1 MHYYAIDFETAN
13 EKRNS
18 ACALGIVEI
27 DNHKLINKWDYL
39 INPEDE
45 FNPFYTLLHG
55 IKSEDIIDKPTFA
68 DIWPEINSILEGNLV
83 VAHNASFDM
92 SVLRNTLDK
101 YKIPYPNIDYT
112 CTRILSKKTWPSL
125 INYKLNTICS
135 HLEIEFKHHEAYEDA
150 LACAK
155 IFEKILEI
163 TNTNDIKELC
173 NNLNVNIGSIYKS
186 GYNPACV
193 KKTSSYIKPTSITP
207 ETNKFDESNEF
218 YGKTICFTGTLSSME
233 RKYAAQL
240 VVNKG
245 GTFGNTITKKTNY
258 LVLGIQDYSRF
269 ADGQKSSKL
278 KKAEELISKGQDLEI
293 ISEDEFLNLL

>member
-27 DNHKLINKWDYL
+27 DNHKIINKWDYL
-39 INPEDE
+39 INPEDV
-45 FNPFYTLLHG
+45 FNPFYISIHG
-55 IKSEDIIDKPTFA
+55 IKPSDVINKPTFST
-68 DIWPEINSILEGNLV
+68 IWSEIHNILEGNLV

-101 YKIPYPNIDYT
+101 YQIPYPNIKYT
-112 CTRILSKKTWPSL
+112 CTRILSKKIWPSL
-125 INYKLNTICS
+125 INYKLNTVCS
-135 HLEIEFKHHEAYEDA
+135 HLGIDFKHHEAYEDA

-163 TNTNDIKELC
+163 SNTNNIEELST
-173 NNLNVNIGSIYKS
+173 NLNVNIGSIYKS

-193 KKTSSYIKPTSITP
+193 KRTSSYINPTSITP
-207 ETNKFDESNEF
+207 ESDEFDESNEF
-218 YGKTICFTGTLSSME
+218 YNKTICFTGTLSSMD
-233 RKYAAQL
+233 RKDAAQL
-240 VVNKG
+240 IVNKG
-245 GTFGNTITKKTNY
+245 GTFGNTVTKKTNY
-258 LVLGIQDYSRF
+258 LVMGIQDYSKF
-269 ADGQKSSKL
+269 TDGQKSSKL
-278 KKAEELISKGQDLEI
+278 KKAEELIAKGQDLEI